1 MRVPHPSRTCTAW
14 LIVCFVT
21 LAGSAASPPRVLAL
35 GEESFGNDPVSPN
48 AAWPAGLSI
57 LVNDAHRVYRSWVNG
72 NEDFYFSG
80 DLKALQGALEE
91 FAKVSL
97 DSREVFFLPVPGEAK
112 SFDGKPV
119 SFTWHLKA
127 PEGLYLAMARREKD
141 SNVHFRK
148 ATLFVHVAGAIRIE
162 DVKLPGGLAVLDAD
176 DLIGRAKRGLKSAES
191 DIRGDALFLAAEH
204 PYAEGAIDLLV
215 EGLKDPNDWVKSCA
229 TGGLRRAG
237 AWAKAALPALREQA
251 KKGSGKLEKGCEEAA
266 SAIEKAA
273 SATASAIEGADSSKD
288 AAARETEVKKA
299 LRAIRE
305 WKAALRKAAG
315 SGKDA
320 SKSG

>member
-1 MRVPHPSRTCTAW
+1 MGVPQTNRRYPAW
-14 LIVCFVT
+14 LIICFVT
-21 LAGSAASPPRVLAL
+21 LAGSAASAPRVLAL

-48 AAWPAGLSI
+48 AAWPAGLPP

-80 DLKALQGALEE
+80 DLQALHGALET

-97 DSREVFFLPVPGEAK
+97 DTREVFFLPVPGETK
-112 SFDGKPV
+112 SFEGKPV

-141 SNVHFRK
+141 TNVHFRK

-162 DVKLPGGLAVLDAD
+162 DIKLPGGLAVLDAG
-176 DLIGRAKRGLKSAES
+176 DLIERTKRGLKSAAN
-191 DIRGDALFLAAEH
+191 DIRGQALLLAADH
-204 PYAEGAIDLLV
+204 PYAEGAVDLLV
-215 EGLKDPNDWVKSCA
+215 EGLKDPDDWVKTCA
-229 TGGLRRAG
+229 ASGLRHAG
-237 AWAKAALPALREQA
+237 AWAKDALPALREQA
-251 KKGSGKLEKGCEEAA
+251 KKGSEKLKKGCEEAA

-288 AAARETEVKKA
+288 AAGRETEVRKA
-299 LRAIRE
+299 LRAIHD

-320 SKSG
+320 SKGG